1 MISKS
6 TRAKRR
12 KNKLYY
18 QMLAG
23 IKVVLIDHRN
33 GRRFYLI
40 SRPVTSNQSIHLE
53 ANGAQQLKRQ
63 YRNMIEQCRTL
74 AVSAASQ

>member
-23 IKVVLIDHRN
+23 IKVVLIDNRN

-40 SRPVTSNQSIHLE
+40 SHPVTSSQSIHLE
-53 ANGAQQLKRQ
+53 ANGAQQLRRQ
-63 YRNMIEQCRTL
+63 YRNMIAQCRAL